1 MSLDTATNNLNFL
14 GKNAFHFTLEKY
26 KDFSYF
32 VQAVNMPGVSI
43 QNIDMQTP
51 FKTLAFPGSTLAY
64 ENLTIEFV
72 VDENMNNY
80 LQIFSWMKG
89 LGFPDSNTQY
99 VQLLNE
105 SDSLTENSKTVSN
118 ARLMINNLHNNTIKT
133 IEFRDVM
140 PESLSSLDFS
150 VNNTDIEYHIA
161 TVTFKY
167 SSFDV
172 V

>member
-14 GKNAFHFTLEKY
+14 SKNAFIFTLEKY

-32 VQAVNMPGVSI
+32 VQTVIIPGVSI
-43 QNIDMQTP
+43 QHIDIPTP
-51 FKTLAFPGSTLAY
+51 LKTLAFPGDTLSY
-64 ENLTIEFV
+64 GELTVDFV

-105 SDSLTENSKTVSN
+105 SDSLTENSKTVST

-133 IEFRDVM
+133 FEFRDVM

-150 VNNTDIEYHIA
+150 VNNTDIEYHTA

-172 V
+172 L